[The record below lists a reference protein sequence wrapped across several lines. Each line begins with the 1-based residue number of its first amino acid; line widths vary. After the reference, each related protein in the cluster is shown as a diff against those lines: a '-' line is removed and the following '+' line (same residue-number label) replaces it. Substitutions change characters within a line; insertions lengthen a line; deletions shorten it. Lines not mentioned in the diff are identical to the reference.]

1 MKELKM
7 SYFSATAT
15 ELPSLSQGVS
25 RFLEAGGRLSVV
37 ARTQTQ
43 LFDQARAKAFVAESL
58 EADVVVIS
66 LHGGKASFPAFD
78 SLMEA
83 VRERRTAGGR
93 TPHVHIQPTGGDHEA
108 VLAAREHSD
117 GIEDGS
123 WEAVSLYLA
132 YGGALNIERAIAY
145 LQAIVEGREATV
157 APPQPVVQQGLYHP
171 RVGYVERIEDYTH
184 RFIDPSKP
192 TVGLWFFQTY
202 WLNGNLAHIH
212 ALIAEIERRGA
223 NVIPVFSMRLKD
235 TSLGNRGSDEIV
247 RTYFLNGDRP
257 RIDVLVSAMPM
268 SMTLTQPAYAE
279 VYPGLN
285 VPVLQAM
292 TSLHPYAVWKES
304 LQGLAM
310 MDVTFQAAQPEFDG
324 NLITVPVATREEDT
338 VDPVTGALLSRYEP
352 IPDRVAAVVSLALN
366 WAKLRRK
373 PNSEKRIAIVFHHY
387 PPRNDRIGCAAGLDT
402 FAAVKHMLDAM
413 ADQGYRVDRRYADG
427 DELANEMLQRM
438 TCDRRWLNPDQM
450 AERAEAIAGR
460 DLFIPWHRALP
471 EAVRHKMVDNWGE
484 MPGELF
490 VHEDKLLFA
499 GLVNGN
505 IFLTIQPPRGKL
517 ENPEAILHDLNLSP
531 PHHYLAHYRWI
542 RNVFRADAVMHVGKH
557 GSLEWLPGKA
567 LGLSEECYPD
577 LSIMDLPNLYPYI
590 INDPGEGTQAK
601 RRSYCCIID
610 HLTPTFTNADLYE
623 DLAGVE
629 RAVAD
634 YTEATRQDP
643 GKLPVL
649 AGLVWEAVEKADLQ
663 NDLGVSRD
671 EALADLDTFLGR
683 LHAYLSELSDTM
695 VSDGLHI
702 LGQAPEGDRL
712 VEFLVQLTRLPNGE
726 VPSLREEIVAAM
738 GFRYD
743 DLLDRRGEVVPGS
756 GGKTGGQL
764 IAQAHEL
771 ALRLIGDLAESGY
784 GADGIPEIAARR
796 LGRPQARVERVLRYV
811 AETLVPNIRRTR
823 EELTAALNG
832 FSGGFVRPGPSGSP
846 TRGQADIL
854 PTGRNF
860 YSLDPRT
867 IPSPGAWEVGKAL
880 GDALL
885 ERCLAEEGK
894 YPETVGI
901 IVWGTTTMRTRGDD
915 IAEIL
920 YLLGLRPVWQS
931 NGIVSGLEVIPLEEL
946 GRPRMDVV
954 PRISGFFRDAFP
966 NLVQLIDNAVRMVAM
981 LEERLESNL
990 IRRHVLA
997 DRERYRNEGAGE
1009 DEAWRLATLRV
1020 FGCPPG
1026 TYGAGVA
1033 ELIESKQWKTQQ
1045 DLGEAYILY
1054 SSHAY
1059 GQGVYGTRNQKL
1071 FRQLLSRMDVT
1082 VKNEDSR
1089 EYDMLSCTDF
1099 YNYYGGLIAASA
1111 TVRGTMPFALV
1122 GDSSDPRRVL
1132 LRTTQ
1137 EEAKHVLRSRLL
1149 NPKWLEGLKRHGYK
1163 GAGDISK
1170 VMDILIGW
1178 DATAEVMEDWMYER
1192 VAKRYALDPEM
1203 QRWFKE
1209 VNPYALQN
1217 ILDKLLETIERG
1229 MWNADENTR
1238 ERLRDAYLEIEGE
1251 IEEAT
1256 DTTHGAATLGE
1267 AVVA

>member
-1 MKELKM
+1 MKPMKVC
-7 SYFSATAT
+7 YFSATAT
-15 ELPSLSQGVS
+15 ELPSLSQGAS
-25 RFLEAGGRLSVV
+25 QFLESGGQAEVM

-43 LFDQARAKAFVAESL
+43 LFDQARSKAFVSEAV
-58 EADVVVIS
+58 EADAVVIS
-66 LHGGKASFPAFD
+66 LHGGKASCPAFD
-78 SLMEA
+78 LLIKA
-83 VRERRTAGGR
+83 IQDRRAAGER
-93 TPHVHIQPTGGDHEA
+93 TPRLHIQPMGGDEEA
-108 VLAAREHSD
+108 LLAAREHSD
-117 GIEDGS
+117 GMGDAT
-123 WEAVSLYLA
+123 WETLSLYLA
-132 YGGALNIERAIAY
+132 YGGPLNIERALCFLDA
-145 LQAIVEGREATV
+145 LLNGGGETV
-157 APPQPVVQQGLYHP
+157 PPPQPVVQQGLYHP
-171 RVGYVERIEDYTH
+171 KAGYVEDLDEYVRT
-184 RFIDPSKP
+184 FIDPAKP
-192 TVGLWFFQTY
+192 TVGIWFFQTY
-202 WLNGNLAHIH
+202 WLNGNLAPVN
-212 ALIAEIERRGA
+212 ALVAEIENRGA
-223 NVIPVFSMRLKD
+223 NALPVFSMRLKD
-235 TSLGNRGSDEIV
+235 TSRGNLGSDEIV
-247 RTYFLNGDRP
+247 KTWFMDGERP
-257 RIDVLVSAMPM
+257 RIDVLVSAMSM
-268 SMTLTQPAYAE
+268 SMTLTEPAYGE
-279 VYPGLN
+279 VYPGLH

-292 TSLHPYAVWKES
+292 TSLNPYAVWKES
-304 LQGLAM
+304 VQGLAT

-324 NLITVPVATREEDT
+324 NLITVPVATREEDE
-338 VDPVTGALLSRYEP
+338 VDPLTGALLSHLKP
-352 IPDRVAAVVSLALN
+352 IPDRVASLTSLALN

-402 FAAVKHMLDAM
+402 FAAVKHLLDDM
-413 ADQGYRVDRRYADG
+413 ADEGYRIDRRYADG

-438 TCDRRWLNPDQM
+438 TCDRRWLTPDRM
-450 AERAEAIAGR
+450 AERAEAVATR
-460 DLFIPWHRALP
+460 REFMAWHKALP
-471 EAVRHKMVDNWGE
+471 EPVRTKMVGNWGE
-484 MPGELF
+484 MPGDLF

-505 IFLTIQPPRGKL
+505 AFLTIQPPRGKL
-517 ENPEAILHDLNLSP
+517 ENPEAILHDLQLSP

-542 RNVFRADAVMHVGKH
+542 RNVFKADAVMHVGKH

-601 RRSYCCIID
+601 RRSSCCIID
-610 HLTPTFTNADLYE
+610 HLTPPFTNADLYE
-623 DLAGVE
+623 DLTGVE
-629 RAVAD
+629 RALAE
-634 YTEATRQDP
+634 YTEAARQDP
-643 GKLPVL
+643 GKLPML
-649 AGLVWEAVEKADLQ
+649 AGLVWEAVEKADLH
-663 NDLGVSRD
+663 NDLSVTRE
-671 EALADLDTFLGR
+671 EALGDMDSFLGR
-683 LHAYLSELSDTM
+683 LHSYLSELSDTM

-702 LGQAPEGDRL
+702 LGQVPEGDRL
-712 VEFLVQLTRLPNGE
+712 VEFLVQLTRLPNGD
-726 VPSLREEIVAAM
+726 VPSLREEVVGSM
-738 GFRYD
+738 GHTYD
-743 DLLDRRGEVVPGS
+743 DLLERRGKVVPGS
-756 GGKTGGQL
+756 GGRTGGQI
-764 IAQAHEL
+764 IAQAHET
-771 ALRLIGDLAESGY
+771 ALRLIRDLAERGY
-784 GADGIPEIAARR
+784 AAEGIAELTAQH
-796 LGRPQARVERVLRYV
+796 LGGPQPRVERVLRYV
-811 AETLVPNIRRTR
+811 AETLVPNIHRTR
-823 EELTAALNG
+823 EEMTAALSG
-832 FSGGFVRPGPSGSP
+832 FSGGFVRPGPSGAP

-860 YSLDPRT
+860 FSLDPRT

-880 GDALL
+880 GNTLL
-885 ERCLAEEGK
+885 ERCMAEEGK
-894 YPETVGI
+894 YPESVGI

-920 YLLGLRPVWQS
+920 YLLGLRPVWQA

-946 GRPRMDVV
+946 GRPRIDVV

-966 NLVQLIDNAVRMVAM
+966 NLVQLIDNAVRMVAI
-981 LEERLESNL
+981 LEEQVESNL

-997 DRERYRNEGAGE
+997 DREKYRKEGAGE

-1020 FGCPPG
+1020 FGCPPE

-1033 ELIESKQWKTQQ
+1033 ELVESKQWKTQQ

-1059 GQGVYGTRNQKL
+1059 GQGVYGTQNQKV

-1089 EYDMLSCTDF
+1089 EYDMMSCTDF

-1111 TVRGTMPFALV
+1111 TVRGVMPFALV

-1132 LRTTQ
+1132 LRTTH

-1170 VMDILIGW
+1170 VMDIIIGW

-1192 VAKRYALDPEM
+1192 VANRYALDPEM
-1203 QRWFKE
+1203 QKWLKE

-1229 MWNADENTR
+1229 MWNATDAMR
-1238 ERLRDAYLEIEGE
+1238 DQLRQTYLDVEGD
-1251 IEEAT
+1251 IEEAV
-1256 DTTHGAATLGE
+1256 DVAEPAE